1 MRDYMFGLLAIGLG
15 LALAVAPLAAHH
27 SFEAEYDAEK
37 TANLK
42 GAVTKI
48 EWANP
53 HAHVFMN
60 VEDKNGKVSTYT
72 VELGPPY
79 ALVRGGW
86 QRSTVNI
93 GDTITMENVALAK
106 DGSNKAGATRDSVLV
121 LASGEKKV
129 LR

>member
-1 MRDYMFGLLAIGLG
+1 MFGLLAIGLG